1 MVFHE
6 VKVPHENGGVCV
18 LWSDFAANFLVE
30 SGAFWFLVV
39 AGVVVGVD
47 DLEGAHGFVVE
58 GDAEG
63 SSFSNLLD
71 VATCYVV
78 EFLEECGSDEDDD
91 AGILS
96 VLVAPEGFK
105 AFYGGASGVVSFRG
119 VCFLKADDVRLR
131 CQSE

>member
-1 MVFHE
+1 MFHE
-6 VKVPHENGGVCV
+6 VEVPRENGGVGV
-18 LWSDFAANFLVE
+18 LWWDFAADFLVE
-30 SGAFWFLVV
+30 TGTLWFLVV
-39 AGVVVGVD
+39 AGVVVGVN
-47 DLEGAHGFVVE
+47 DLERAHGFGVE

-63 SSFSNLLD
+63 SSFFNLLN
-71 VATCYVV
+71 VAACDVV
-78 EFLEECGSDEDDD
+78 EVLEECGSDEDDD

-105 AFYGGASGVVSFRG
+105 AFNGGPSGVVSFRG

>member
-6 VKVPHENGGVCV
+6 VEVPRENGGVCV
-18 LWSDFAANFLVE
+18 FWWDFAAEFFVE
-30 SGAFWFLVV
+30 SGALWFLVV

-63 SSFSNLLD
+63 SSFFDFFN
-71 VATCYVV
+71 VAACDGV
-78 EFLEECGSDEDDD
+78 EFLEECCSDEYDD
-91 AGILS
+91 AGLVS
-96 VLVAPEGFK
+96 VFVAPESFK
-105 AFYGGASGVVSFRG
+105 ALDGSPSGLISFCG
-119 VCFLKADDVRLR
+119 MGFLEADDVGLC

>member
-1 MVFHE
+1 M
-6 VKVPHENGGVCV
+6 
-18 LWSDFAANFLVE
+18 WWDFAANFFVE
-30 SGAFWFLVV
+30 HGALRFFVV
-39 AGVVVGVD
+39 AGVVVGVN
-47 DLEGAHGFVVE
+47 DLERAHGFVVE

-63 SSFSNLLD
+63 SSFFNLLN

-105 AFYGGASGVVSFRG
+105 AFNGGPSGLVSFCG
-119 VCFLKADDVRLR
+119 VDFLKAYDVGL
-131 CQSE
+131 CCKSE

>member
-1 MVFHE
+1 M
-6 VKVPHENGGVCV
+6 ENGT
-18 LWSDFAANFLVE
+18 L
-30 SGAFWFLVV
+30 WFLVV
-39 AGVVVGVD
+39 AGVVVSVD
-47 DLEGAHGFVVE
+47 DLKGAHGFVVE
-58 GDAEG
+58 ADAEG
-63 SSFSNLLD
+63 SSFFNLLN

-105 AFYGGASGVVSFRG
+105 AFYGGPSGVVSFRG
-119 VCFLKADDVRLR
+119 VCFLKADDVRLC